1 MKRCSTLSGKGKL
14 KPDKILL
21 TTYRNSH
28 NLKGLTIIN
37 FWQEKG
43 TNEPSHTH
51 CWWGYKMLQPLWK
64 SVWQYILKLSTL
76 LPYNS
81 AIPLIDIYPAEMKIY
96 VKEKTWVE

>member
-1 MKRCSTLSGKGKL
+1 MKRCSTLSGKGKCL

-37 FWQEKG
+37 FWQERG

-51 CWWGYKMLQPLWK
+51 C
-64 SVWQYILKLSTL
+64 
-76 LPYNS
+76 
-81 AIPLIDIYPAEMKIY
+81 
-96 VKEKTWVE
+96 